1 MGHTPSFS
9 PRGCGGHQDQSSPSK
24 VGLSS
29 GSCAKARY
37 GEEVEGEGEEGE
49 EGEGEEGEEGEGE
62 GGRGRGGGGGGEEWG
77 WTEQW

>member
-49 EGEGEEGEEGEGE
+49 GEEGEGEWEEGEGEEG
-62 GGRGRGGGGGGEEWG
+62 RRWG